1 MFPVDVQTY
10 LMNQDTAIEENEAFA
25 FNGKAFLYDYK
36 KGEFIL
42 EDGKMVA
49 VTGIKAVEA
58 WIEKLIRT
66 EKFRFNV
73 YDNVDYAVSI
83 EELIGSTWPR
93 GFVEAEIKREITEAA
108 VSNTYIEDLTEW
120 SFERDGS
127 YLVIN
132 FTVITVEGVLEMGV
146 SM

>member
-10 LMNQDTAIEENEAFA
+10 LTNQDVEIAENEAFA

-36 KGEFIL
+36 KGEFVL
-42 EDGKMVA
+42 EDGKMVE
-49 VTGIKAVEA
+49 VTGVKAVEA

-83 EELIGSTWPR
+83 EELIGSTWPK

-127 YLVIN
+127 YLIIN
-132 FTVITVEGVLEMGV
+132 FTVITVEGVFEMGV

>member
-1 MFPVDVQTY
+1 MFPEDTQNY
-10 LMNQDTAIEENEAFA
+10 LENEELTLLDDEAFT
-25 FNGKAFLYDYK
+25 FNGKAFLYDYQ

-42 EDGKMVA
+42 KNGKMVE
-49 VTGIKAVEA
+49 VTGNAAIEA

-73 YDNVDYAVSI
+73 YEGVDYAVTI
-83 EELIGSTWPR
+83 EELIGSIWPR

-108 VSNTYIEDLTEW
+108 LSNTYIEDLIEW

-127 YLVIN
+127 YLIIN
-132 FTVITVEGVLEMGV
+132 FTVITVEGAFGMGV
-146 SM
+146 QM